1 MKPVEL
7 RLAAA
12 AVSLVLAA
20 GLIVGPDAEA
30 QRKKGAAIG
39 AGLGALLGQGIGKDT
54 ESTLIGAGVGAGVGY
69 IIGNERDR
77 KKAESISQPKAEPAP
92 QAQAAAPAAESTPAA
107 ADPAKQPDAFDDDL
121 LLAREDVGILAGTI
135 WKLTSMNP
143 APEAGSYLAKVIEF
157 RPNGTLWT
165 ITTLSDGDVMVTEET
180 YRVVDDVLIIN
191 KPGYLINARFL
202 MEEEQLIMNAQDFS
216 AVFARLTPE

>member
-1 MKPVEL
+1 MGMYGK
-7 RLAAA
+7 RFTAA
-12 AVSLVLAA
+12 AVSMVFAV
-20 GLIVGPDAEA
+20 GLFISPDADA

-69 IIGNERDR
+69 IIGNERDK
-77 KKAESISQPKAEPAP
+77 KKAESIAQPQAQPEPAAEPA
-92 QAQAAAPAAESTPAA
+92 APADETTTVAAEPAA
-107 ADPAKQPDAFDDDL
+107 QPDVFTDDL
-121 LLAREDVGILAGTI
+121 IAVREDVGALAGTI

-143 APEAGSYLAKVIEF
+143 APEPGSYLAKVVEF
-157 RPNGTLWT
+157 RPNGSLWT
-165 ITTLSDGDVMVTEET
+165 ITTMSDGDVMVTEET

-202 MEEEQLIMNAQDFS
+202 MEDEQLIMNAQDFS